1 MIPKRI
7 NTRHLMDAAEIINK
21 EGIPK
26 HRSSTKFDVIVN
38 YKRYPPKYLI
48 AIASKL
54 ALGKMIKAGTYNGGV
69 ESNSFLRSRGFKIT
83 NKRGEIID
91 YP

>member
-1 MIPKRI
+1 MISKRI
-7 NTRHLMDAAEIINK
+7 KTSHLLHAAEKINI
-21 EGIPK
+21 EGTPK
-26 HRSSTKFDVIVN
+26 HRSSTKYDVIVN

-54 ALGKMIKAGTYNGGV
+54 ALGKMIKAETYNGGV